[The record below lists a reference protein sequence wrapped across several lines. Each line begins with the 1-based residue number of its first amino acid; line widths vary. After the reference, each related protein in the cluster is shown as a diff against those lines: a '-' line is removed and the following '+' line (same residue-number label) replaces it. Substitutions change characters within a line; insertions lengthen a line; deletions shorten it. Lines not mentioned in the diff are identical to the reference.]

1 MLDLK
6 LPGYLQS
13 AQVNFY
19 QSLITEFVNSPYAI
33 CKISIIALPEIIREE
48 LLSGEWKSPDE
59 IIREEAEQM
68 LSSGQDYIRQKY
80 YSGDENV

>member
-1 MLDLK
+1 MAL
-6 LPGYLQS
+6 
-13 AQVNFY
+13 
-19 QSLITEFVNSPYAI
+19 TAI
-33 CKISIIALPEIIREE
+33 NREE

-80 YSGDENV
+80 YSEVI

>member
-13 AQVNFY
+13 TQADYY
-19 QSLITEFVNSPYAI
+19 QNLITEFVNSPYAI

>member
-6 LPGYLQS
+6 LPGHLQS
-13 AQVNFY
+13 TQVYYY
-19 QSLITEFVNSPYAI
+19 QELITELVNRPYSI
-33 CKISIIALPEIIREE
+33 CKLSIMALTEINREE
-48 LLSGEWKSPDE
+48 LLSGEWKSPE
-59 IIREEAEQM
+59 ETRREEAEKI